1 MALAAALFDCVL
13 LSARDGIPQFVTSDT
28 LLPMHM
34 AWDTHGYPAAW
45 SLYQWPRIPSLIP
58 DMAYFH
64 GAERLGLGWRGAL
77 LGFIPVMLGL
87 LALGMG
93 AIIGRFHRRSLLSGA
108 AQAALAIAALL
119 LLLTGL
125 VAATGLGPWSALL
138 LILLPVT
145 HGSGFI
151 LSLFA
156 AATAD
161 AALHGDRRAFWATIL
176 MCLVGAFS
184 DLLFVIAFLI
194 PLAAASRVAVI
205 RPIIER
211 GGLRGLLT
219 VTTCR
224 RLFTQNSALVYSA
237 LAACLIG
244 WASQRMLNLQPL
256 GTYLLK
262 SPGAALPQMLG
273 DFRYTPWTGLV
284 IFGSAALIVT
294 AIASLR
300 QNPAAE
306 ASSHHSASFLI
317 AFGAVAAIMGFGLL
331 AVTYVDPD
339 SWRYG
344 MTSIWWPLIIGLA
357 LRPAIFW
364 TRPRSAPRSSPQS
377 SLTYGFGGALLLAA
391 TVLVMLRPPP
401 LLAWHS
407 ALETCLTRERA
418 RLGLR
423 HGLAPYWLART
434 TEASSNWKLQVRP
447 IADDGSSLPWGD
459 DATLMARDANVPGAP
474 AWFNFIVVDNSTQR
488 AEIIQR
494 FGVPAARKACAG
506 AELWT
511 YDHRLLPT

>member
-13 LSARDGIPQFVTSDT
+13 LSAGDGIPQFVTSDT

-45 SLYQWPRIPSLIP
+45 SSYQWPRIPSLIP

-93 AIIGRFHRRSLLSGA
+93 AIIGRFHRYGLVSGA
-108 AQAALAIAALL
+108 ARAALAIAALL

-156 AATAD
+156 AGTAD
-161 AALHGDRRAFWATIL
+161 AALQGDRRAFWATIL

-184 DLLFVIAFLI
+184 DLLFVFAFVI
-194 PLAAASRVAVI
+194 PLAAASRVAVV

-211 GGLRGLLT
+211 GGLRGLFT

-224 RLFTQNSALVYSA
+224 RLFTQNSTLVYSA

-262 SPGAALPQMLG
+262 SPSAALPQMLG

-284 IFGSAALIVT
+284 IVGSAALIVKAT
-294 AIASLR
+294 ATLR
-300 QNPAAE
+300 QNLATE
-306 ASSHHSASFLI
+306 ATFHHSASFLI
-317 AFGAVAAIMGFGLL
+317 VFGAVATIMGFGLL
-331 AVTYVDPD
+331 AVTYVDPN

-344 MTSIWWPLIIGLA
+344 MTSIWWPLTIGLA
-357 LRPAIFW
+357 LRPAIIW
-364 TRPRSAPRSSPQS
+364 TGQRSAPQS
-377 SLTYGFGGALLLAA
+377 ALTYGFGGALLLAA
-391 TVLVMLRPPP
+391 TVLVILRPPP

-407 ALETCLTRERA
+407 PLETCLTNERA

-423 HGLAPYWLART
+423 HGLAPYWLARA

-459 DATLMARDANVPGAP
+459 DATLMARDANVPGTP
-474 AWFNFIVVDNSTQR
+474 AWFNFIVVDQSTQR
-488 AEIIQR
+488 AEIMQR

-506 AELWT
+506 AELWA